1 LDNSTQKSLELHQA
15 LTEKMISYQ
24 KKQDAL
30 KEFEHEMLNYGR
42 VFDAQTV
49 RLWER
54 LRADQD
60 EAYKLVDAARR
71 VYIAYMRLQNTP

>member
-1 LDNSTQKSLELHQA
+1 LDKSTQKSLELHRA

-24 KKQDAL
+24 QNQDAL
-30 KEFEHEMLNYGR
+30 KEFEHKMLNYGR

-60 EAYKLVDAARR
+60 EAHKVLDATRR
-71 VYIAYMRLQNTP
+71 IYIAYMRLQNKP